1 MQFVW
6 EDFVVFSLYFDRIKV
21 TLGYFYLFMSSCSV
35 YTASFI
41 LDFISLEGNLREK
54 FSVKR
59 PKNKVPWLFSFGSL
73 CFSFCSYLSQ
83 IVEPIFVII
92 FLF

>member
-1 MQFVW
+1 M
-6 EDFVVFSLYFDRIKV
+6 FSLYFDRIKV
-21 TLGYFYLFMSSCSV
+21 TLGYFYLFMNSCSV

-41 LDFISLEGNLREK
+41 LNFISLEGNLREK

-59 PKNKVPWLFSFGSL
+59 PKNKVPWLFNFGNL

-83 IVEPIFVII
+83 IVEHGCLFLLLFFVLRDFING
-92 FLF
+92 

>member
-1 MQFVW
+1 M
-6 EDFVVFSLYFDRIKV
+6 FSLYFDRIKV
-21 TLGYFYLFMSSCSV
+21 TLGYLYLFMSSCSV

-83 IVEPIFVII
+83 IVEHGWVLLPYFVII
-92 FLF
+92 FCF